1 MQKNPSGFAFL
12 PYVVECKRQRVY
24 TTAVPGSA
32 VLKQKQEALTQP
44 LLQKIMSVFNTC
56 DFENSLLMEENQHY
70 LLTQQHVSILI
81 SDEKLMLPMS
91 SEHMPDFSFTCH
103 SCVLYYFSLCSS
115 LYQLSKESKINE
127 MLCK

>member
-1 MQKNPSGFAFL
+1 M
-12 PYVVECKRQRVY
+12 PYVAECKRLRVY

-81 SDEKLMLPMS
+81 SDEKLMVPMS
-91 SEHMPDFSFTCH
+91 SKQTPDFSFTCH
-103 SCVLYYFSLCSS
+103 VSCITSASVSS
-115 LYQLSKESKINE
+115 LYQLGKESKINE
-127 MLCK
+127 TLCK